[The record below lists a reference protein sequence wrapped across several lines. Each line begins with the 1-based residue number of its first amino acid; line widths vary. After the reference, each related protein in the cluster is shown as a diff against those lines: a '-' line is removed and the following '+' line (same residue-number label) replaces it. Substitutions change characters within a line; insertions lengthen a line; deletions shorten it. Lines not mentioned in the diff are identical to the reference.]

1 MTVGK
6 RKIIGKV
13 IEKMKAK
20 RQFVAA
26 KQAGKRASLVQQHWP
41 NLFSTSLTNIAPG
54 EQIIIEIGF
63 SETLRL
69 VDDGFRLRMPL
80 VVGPKYIPG
89 QPIAGYLMSGWH
101 APTNIVQDADQITP
115 PLRTE
120 KEGSGNLVTLSI
132 DIDASFGMDAI
143 ESPSHKINIVRSGD
157 TKAKVS
163 LVETVPANK
172 DFTLI
177 WRANAGSAPSAG
189 FFN

>member
-13 IEKMKAK
+13 IEKMEAK

-69 VDDGFRLRMPL
+69 VDDGFRLRMDISC
-80 VVGPKYIPG
+80 GP
-89 QPIAGYLMSGWH
+89 
-101 APTNIVQDADQITP
+101 
-115 PLRTE
+115 
-120 KEGSGNLVTLSI
+120 
-132 DIDASFGMDAI
+132 
-143 ESPSHKINIVRSGD
+143 
-157 TKAKVS
+157 
-163 LVETVPANK
+163 
-172 DFTLI
+172 
-177 WRANAGSAPSAG
+177 
-189 FFN
+189 